1 MLDSVE
7 DLGQGALIALT
18 TMWSEFA
25 GFAPNLVG
33 AVVILAVGYIVAK
46 ILSVVV
52 RRLLAAVGFDRLADK
67 TGVAGQLERMN
78 IARPASGIFASI
90 VFWIAMLAFFLS
102 ASESLGLERLS
113 ATIDSLVRYLPRVLG
128 AILVLSLGLFLAT
141 FARDAVRAGMAN
153 IGSEHANAIGHA
165 TYLLLA
171 VIAVALAIG
180 QLEIETVLLTVA
192 VGVVMATAGT
202 AAAIAFG
209 LGSREVAANVLAG
222 AYLRDALPEGTGV
235 AVAGIEGEVRSV
247 EALSTVVATADGEAS
262 VPNMTLVRET
272 VHMPADGA
280 KPSV

>member
-46 ILSVVV
+46 VMSVVV
-52 RRLLAAVGFDRLADK
+52 RRLLAAVGFDRLAEK
-67 TGVAGQLERMN
+67 TGIAGQLARMN
-78 IARPASGIFASI
+78 IARPASGIFAAV
-90 VFWIAMLAFFLS
+90 VFWIAMLAFLLS

-128 AILVLSLGLFLAT
+128 AILVLSLGLFLAS

-171 VIAVALAIG
+171 VITVSLAIG
-180 QLEIETVLLTVA
+180 QLELETALLTIA
-192 VGVVMATAGT
+192 VGVVMAAAGT
-202 AAAIAFG
+202 AVAIAFG

-222 AYLRDALPEGTGV
+222 AYLRDALPEGTGI
-235 AVAGIEGEVRSV
+235 AVAGIEGAVRSV
-247 EALSTVVATADGEAS
+247 EALSTVIATADGDAS

-272 VHMPADGA
+272 VLMPADGA
-280 KPSV
+280 KPSA